1 MTECPMCDAG
11 QFGNMWTKMVFMG
24 EKSLEDAAKM
34 FNMEP
39 ADVMEHVNDHE
50 IRKIVTEEGDEEYE
64 SDDFYLSKLLSTMKY
79 LMAWVE
85 FVGKGETV
93 DKSAVDMLTKLTKE
107 SRETVKTIAEFQ
119 GRRDTVT
126 TKVQIDSMETKVLNL
141 TNVLLQEAC
150 PTCKAKMMEVLQS
163 Q

>member
-1 MTECPMCDAG
+1 MCDAG
-11 QFGNMWTKMVFMG
+11 QFGNMWTKMVFLG
-24 EKSLEDAAKM
+24 EKSIEDAARM

-39 ADVMEHVNDHE
+39 ADVMEHVNNHE
-50 IRKIVTEEGDEEYE
+50 IRKVVTEEGDEEYE

-85 FVGKGETV
+85 FVGKSETV

>member
-1 MTECPMCDAG
+1 MCEAG
-11 QFGNMWTKMVFMG
+11 QFGNMWTRMVFTG
-24 EKSLEDAAKM
+24 EKSLEEAAKM
-34 FNMEP
+34 FQMEP
-39 ADVMEHVNDHE
+39 TDVMEHVNDHE
-50 IRKIVTEEGDEEYE
+50 IRKVTTDTGEEEYE
-64 SDDFYLSKLLSTMKY
+64 SDDFYLSKLLQTMKY

-85 FVGKGETV
+85 FVGKGEDV
-93 DKSAVDMLTKLTKE
+93 NKSAVDMLTKLTKE

-126 TKVQIDSMETKVLNL
+126 TKIQIDSMETKVLNL